1 MTLSNFLGKELA
13 AEVCSRSFEKRSSIA
28 VDIELMV
35 DKAYSKSVSDP
46 RRWSDECA
54 KSICTELTQSIYSNV
69 RAGGLVSLASI
80 AAGSRGNLLNETVS
94 RAVRTCCGAV
104 VDEDSKVR
112 FTACEALFNVLRFC
126 KAPALYEFACIFESL
141 GKLSVDTDMEI
152 RQVTSSLDRQLR
164 EIVIEHLSCG
174 GEGIQITKTI
184 ESCIVH
190 PNVIMKQMCLNW
202 VDVIRPL
209 KSAGFHE
216 RLNVILP
223 SLFSIL
229 CSDTANLSG
238 SRDLYVYCDRLL
250 SRILLDIETHREIIP
265 QETIDACMG
274 ILVKY
279 GQLQESLTSTK
290 MLQSLFEWIRV
301 FANKTISGSF
311 CAHIVMIL
319 IRSLDFHGRV
329 GPVGDSIIATHEY
342 LLKSEKFTDH
352 LLSAREEL
360 SRDLETTLP
369 KLQSRVYITEAVI
382 SWLSV
387 VCKGK
392 EGLLVSLDVFFA
404 LTLNR
409 DILSLCYAQFSV
421 QAVARRLVEY
431 STQTD
436 DKKRLA
442 SLIVSSVS
450 ENEDLKGLLEIF
462 SSESPDSQF
471 VFEFFRAILV
481 DPDLQS
487 VWDPKLVDACISS
500 KIRKTCPVA
509 AIGLAI
515 HAGRYEVL
523 ESIVRE
529 LNSEHSAFFDEFCD
543 MLESE
548 TFSMARL
555 AILEQPTLAKA
566 LVRMNMHMN
575 QKSRAFQVLFNRL
588 QLVGIFKSVGT

>member
-1 MTLSNFLGKELA
+1 
-13 AEVCSRSFEKRSSIA
+13 
-28 VDIELMV
+28 
-35 DKAYSKSVSDP
+35 
-46 RRWSDECA
+46 
-54 KSICTELTQSIYSNV
+54 
-69 RAGGLVSLASI
+69 
-80 AAGSRGNLLNETVS
+80 
-94 RAVRTCCGAV
+94 
-104 VDEDSKVR
+104 
-112 FTACEALFNVLRFC
+112 
-126 KAPALYEFACIFESL
+126 
-141 GKLSVDTDMEI
+141 
-152 RQVTSSLDRQLR
+152 
-164 EIVIEHLSCG
+164 
-174 GEGIQITKTI
+174 
-184 ESCIVH
+184 
-190 PNVIMKQMCLNW
+190 
-202 VDVIRPL
+202 
-209 KSAGFHE
+209 
-216 RLNVILP
+216 
-223 SLFSIL
+223 
-229 CSDTANLSG
+229 
-238 SRDLYVYCDRLL
+238 
-250 SRILLDIETHREIIP
+250 
-265 QETIDACMG
+265 MG